1 MPDRMRFAGKI
12 GLIAGIVG
20 IYLAMTGVLERFN
33 ERPIVTE
40 VVSLGYFLLL
50 ATFLVAGNRA
60 SRASEDVPMGPGPT
74 LLLGLVG
81 GASAG
86 VLMAVFL
93 FFFESVWETPRR
105 VFVSISP
112 TLLETIL
119 ELGRGL
125 GTGLAFLIV
134 GGGLL
139 GALGAFVRLLTP
151 PVRRLILVGIVAVL
165 LFSLSQPLLDP
176 MFGNLVDIV
185 PLVIFDE
192 DFWFTS
198 GGLNITG
205 AIVVFVIAVA
215 LSIARDRSKG
225 KVKERVEAMPKA
237 QRTTVRVV
245 QIVLT
250 LAVVAV
256 LPQLSGSFVANT
268 LVTVGIYVL
277 LGIGLNIVVGYA
289 GLLDLGY
296 VAFFAIGAYAAAIF
310 TSPDSFL
317 VKEEGE
323 PLAEAGFTN
332 FWFALPI
339 VIVITVVLGVAIGAP
354 VLRLRGDYLAI
365 VTLGFGEIIRTLV
378 LSDWLSPWLGGAQGL
393 TAVPAAPPARFEL
406 RDPENLYYLVVAFCL
421 LCAFISYRLQ
431 DSRVGRAWIAM
442 REDEQIA
449 EATGISVI
457 KYKLLAFAMGAGI
470 GCLGGAFFAVQL
482 SSVFPNS
489 FTLLVS
495 INVLAIVI
503 LGGMGSIPGVVVGAF
518 VLVGL
523 PELLREFAE
532 YRLLLYGAI
541 LMVIMILK
549 PEGLIPSRRRQLELH
564 EEEILEEQFAH
575 RTGVDT
581 GAPVV
586 ATAPATPAGTRED
599 R

>member
-1 MPDRMRFAGKI
+1 MPDRMRYAGKL
-12 GLIAGIVG
+12 GLIAGIGG
-20 IYLAMTGVLERFN
+20 IYLAMTGILERFN

-60 SRASEDVPMGPGPT
+60 SRPSEDVPMGPGQT

-93 FFFESVWETPRR
+93 YFFESVWETPRR

-176 MFGNLVDIV
+176 MFENLVDIV

-192 DFWFTS
+192 GFWFTS

-215 LSIARDRSKG
+215 VSIARDRSKG
-225 KVKERVEAMPKA
+225 KVKERVAAMPKA

-268 LVTVGIYVL
+268 LVTIGIYVL

-296 VAFFAIGAYAAAIF
+296 VAFFAIGAYAAAVF

-317 VKEEGE
+317 VKEEGQA
-323 PLAEAGFTN
+323 LAEAGFTN

-339 VIVITVVLGVAIGAP
+339 VIVIAVVLGVAIGAP

-393 TAVPAAPPARFEL
+393 TAIPAAPPARFEL

-470 GCLGGAFFAVQL
+470 GCLGGAFFATQL

-489 FTLLVS
+489 FTLTVS

-541 LMVIMILK
+541 LMVIMIIK

-575 RTGVDT
+575 RAGVDT

-586 ATAPATPAGTRED
+586 ATAPAAPAGTRED